1 MNPSPIRIPR
11 ACLAAAVLALSL
23 PVWAQGASASG
34 KAAIE
39 ANYQRDR
46 AACAAVADRSNCLRD
61 AGAARAQALRSGSR
75 TTSSEELARNAV
87 QRCQQQ
93 PAEQKAACE
102 RMARGEG
109 SASGS
114 VEGGGVI
121 RELVTQERLPPPPP
135 PPPAVA
141 PLPMQ
146 SVPMPSPMSPPPM
159 TSPPSMSPPPT
170 TLPPMSPPPVMPA
183 PTAPPP
189 LTPSP
194 APLPPR

>member
-11 ACLAAAVLALSL
+11 ACLAAAALALSL

-46 AACAAVADRSNCLRD
+46 AACATIAVPADRSNCLRD
-61 AGAARAQALRSGSR
+61 AGAARAQALRIGQR
-75 TTSSEELARNAV
+75 TPSNEELTRNAV
-87 QRCQQQ
+87 QRCQQH
-93 PAEQKAACE
+93 PSPEQRVICE

-109 SASGS
+109 NVSGS
-114 VEGGGVI
+114 VQGGGVI
-121 RELVTQERLPPPPP
+121 RELVTQEQLPPPPSPPLSPPVSP
-135 PPPAVA
+135 PPV
-141 PLPMQ
+141 Q

-159 TSPPSMSPPPT
+159 TSP
-170 TLPPMSPPPVMPA
+170 PPMSPPPVMPA

-189 LTPSP
+189 LTTPS
-194 APLPPR
+194 APTLPR

>member
-1 MNPSPIRIPR
+1 MNPSPIRMPR
-11 ACLAAAVLALSL
+11 ACLAAAALALSL

-46 AACAAVADRSNCLRD
+46 AACAAITAAADRSNCLRD

-75 TTSSEELARNAV
+75 NTSPEELARNAM
-87 QRCQQQ
+87 QRCQRHS
-93 PAEQKAACE
+93 AEQRVICE

-109 SASGS
+109 TVSGS

-121 RELVTQERLPPPPP
+121 RELVTQERLPPPPSPPLSSPMSPPVAP
-135 PPPAVA
+135 PPV
-141 PLPMQ
+141 Q

-159 TSPPSMSPPPT
+159 TSP
-170 TLPPMSPPPVMPA
+170 PPMSPPPVMPA

-194 APLPPR
+194 EPLPPR